1 MDSYEV
7 VGLLDMTSGQDK
19 RQTLRDLFRQNGRS
33 IGTWADDMGFKR
45 SLVYAVLSGR
55 AVGDRGEAHS
65 IAIAL
70 GLKAHPQRP
79 LPGKAGPEPPEKT
92 RVSAAPEK
100 LTATSKK
107 EVA

>member
-1 MDSYEV
+1 
-7 VGLLDMTSGQDK
+7 MTSGQDK
-19 RQTLRDLFRQNGRS
+19 RQILRDLFRQNGRS

-45 SLVYAVLSGR
+45 GLVYAVLSGR

-70 GLKAHPQRP
+70 GLKAQPLSP
-79 LPGKAGPEPPEKT
+79 LPGEAGPERSHKT
-92 RVSAAPEK
+92 QMNAAREK
-100 LTATSKK
+100 LTATPKK